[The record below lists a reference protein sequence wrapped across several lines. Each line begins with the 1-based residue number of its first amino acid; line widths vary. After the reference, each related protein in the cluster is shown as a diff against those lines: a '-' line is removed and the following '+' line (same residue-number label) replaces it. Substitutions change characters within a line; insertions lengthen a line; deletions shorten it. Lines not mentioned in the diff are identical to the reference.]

1 MDVIKYNQVKDKPQG
16 GNKMDNM
23 KDVLKRRDNL
33 TEQEAV
39 SEVESAREHLYDI
52 IDCGGGIDEVEDMLA
67 CDYGLEL
74 DYIMDLLI

>member
-1 MDVIKYNQVKDKPQG
+1 
-16 GNKMDNM
+16 MDNM

-39 SEVESAREHLYDI
+39 SEVETAKETLYDI

>member
-1 MDVIKYNQVKDKPQG
+1 
-16 GNKMDNM
+16 MDNM

-33 TEQEAV
+33 TEQGAI
-39 SEVESAREHLYDI
+39 SEVETAREHMYNI

>member
-1 MDVIKYNQVKDKPQG
+1 
-16 GNKMDNM
+16 M

-33 TEQEAV
+33 TEQEAI
-39 SEVESAREHLYDI
+39 SEVETAREHLYDI

>member
-1 MDVIKYNQVKDKPQG
+1 
-16 GNKMDNM
+16 MDNM
-23 KDVLKRRDNL
+23 KDVLKRRDKL

-67 CDYGLEL
+67 CDFGLEL
-74 DYIMDLLI
+74 DYIMELLI

>member
-1 MDVIKYNQVKDKPQG
+1 
-16 GNKMDNM
+16 MDNM

-39 SEVESAREHLYDI
+39 SEVETARGHLYDI